1 MRKEIGIIGMI
12 ACIGIGVSLGWAI
25 PAFIPEEEPS
35 PDILRVPEEPEE
47 PVIPEIPRVP
57 LLDQIIANGSLT
69 IGTSADY
76 PPYENVT
83 FPTGEIIGFDIN
95 LSAMIANELNVTLQI
110 MNMDFDSLIGACVAG
125 TFDIIVAAMKYT
137 PSRAE
142 ILAPSITY
150 INDSQ
155 VVIVRNASSLTQIS
169 SLDDLNTNI
178 VGCISGS
185 AEYDELTAVG
195 GIIVITYANTTLLIQ
210 DLVAGSIDAAY
221 VREPFYTAWSQTEA
235 LRVIF
240 STGSDSLVIWCRWE
254 EPELQYVINKVIFE
268 AYLTGAIYN
277 LMKIWFD

>member
-1 MRKEIGIIGMI
+1 MI
-12 ACIGIGVSLGWAI
+12 ACIGIGISLGWAI
-25 PAFIPEEEPS
+25 PAFIPEEGPS
-35 PDILRVPEEPEE
+35 PDILRVPEEPKEPVVPEE

-95 LSAMIANELNVTLQI
+95 LSAMIANELNVSLQI
-110 MNMDFDSLIGACVAG
+110 INMNFDSLISACVAG
-125 TFDIIVAAMKYT
+125 TFDIIVAAMTYT

-155 VVIVRNASSLTQIS
+155 VVMVRNASTLTIS
-169 SLDDLNTNI
+169 NLDGLDGLT

-185 AEYDELTAVG
+185 AEYDELIAIGSIT
-195 GIIVITYANTTLLIQ
+195 VIAYTNVTLLIQ
-210 DLVAGSIDAAY
+210 DIVAGSIDAAY

-240 STGSDSLVIWCRWE
+240 STGSDSLAIWCRLE
-254 EPELQYVINKVIFE
+254 EPELLYVINKVIFE
-268 AYLTGAIYN
+268 AYLTGVIYN
-277 LMKIWFD
+277 LMKFWFS